1 MFNTKMKALRIL
13 ENEHLLIRHLMQEWF
28 TELYAASQMDAEM
41 PLRLQMKK
49 IKDLMVDFMPVLD
62 KHQQKEEKFFFPILG
77 AYVGTNQG
85 PVVTIEAEHDEMNQ
99 YFTHFMT
106 HPSVD
111 MSVEQMKLILKDL
124 NEGYEILMVHMYK
137 EESVLFPM
145 AEKVF
150 KIKDEDILLEAV
162 NTKIYG

>member
-1 MFNTKMKALRIL
+1 MFNSKMKALRIL

-28 TELYAASQMDAEM
+28 VELQAATHAESEM
-41 PLRLQMKK
+41 VARLHMKK
-49 IKDLMVDFMPVLD
+49 IKDLLVEFAPVLT
-62 KHQQKEEKFFFPILG
+62 KHQQKEESFFFPILG

-85 PVVTIEAEHDEMNQ
+85 PIVTIEAEHDEMNQ
-99 YFTHFMT
+99 YFVHFMSY
-106 HPSVD
+106 PSVEL
-111 MSVEQMKLILKDL
+111 SHEQMKLLLKDL

-150 KIKDEDILLEAV
+150 KIKDEEALLDAV
-162 NTKIYG
+162 NTKIY

>member
-1 MFNTKMKALRIL
+1 MFNSKMKALRIL

-28 TELYAASQMDAEM
+28 EALQAATQAESEM
-41 PLRLQMKK
+41 VARLHIKK
-49 IKDLMVDFMPVLD
+49 IKELLAAFAPVLSQ
-62 KHQQKEEKFFFPILG
+62 HQQKEEKFFFPILG

-99 YFTHFMT
+99 YFEHFMS
-106 HPSVD
+106 HS
-111 MSVEQMKLILKDL
+111 SVELSLEQLKLVLKDL

-150 KIKDEDILLEAV
+150 KVKDEETLLAAV
-162 NTKIYG
+162 NTKIY